1 MTRSPTQSERA
12 AAKARAAKERTAKER
27 AALDRAAEQYVYWN
41 TDNGVVRPPV
51 NPKLLATVRQAAREL
66 HRALTPLVERDGQP
80 TAQRLALRMQEYDKF
95 AAPASAYGDELV
107 HLFWRTLVLDLSCA
121 AEVVAGR
128 KADPRV
134 VEWICRAADEWV
146 TAGGT
151 ASAKHRFGRALIDYR
166 AAGIPP
172 VTGIAVIEGALV
184 EWKRWKDS
192 RVASAG
198 GGVESGGALGV
209 SSD

>member
-1 MTRSPTQSERA
+1 MSGSLTQSERA
-12 AAKARAAKERTAKER
+12 ALA
-27 AALDRAAEQYVYWN
+27 RAAEQYVYWN
-41 TDNGVVRPPV
+41 TDNGRVRPPV

-66 HRALTPLVERDGQP
+66 HRALAPLMERDGQP
-80 TAQRLALRMQEYDKF
+80 TAQRLAMRMQEHGKF
-95 AAPASAYGDELV
+95 AAPASAFSDELAY
-107 HLFWRTLVLDLSCA
+107 LFWRTLVIDLSCS

-146 TAGGT
+146 AAGGK

-172 VTGIAVIEGALV
+172 VTGIAVIEGALA
-184 EWKRWKDS
+184 EWKRWKA
-192 RVASAG
+192 RRAASTSVG
-198 GGVESGGALGV
+198 LESGVALGD